1 MNNGSRKH
9 FRSVRPPASSIDV
22 LLLWPPNIIGCPEG
36 GTTIVGRRPP
46 SLTTAAVTFKLDG
59 WTLSLIDV
67 RVLLLFIRFPR
78 QQATTT
84 TIMVIFLRTVRGVSL
99 FTAQT
104 RLKINKLPHMKGRQS
119 ASLFHGVL
127 LPAVVANKQQPVSVV
142 VVYNNQ
148 TSPCIVMVRQAFSS
162 DVVLRLLHS
171 SD

>member
-1 MNNGSRKH
+1 MRIEKSMIQPPLAAHNSLIHQSTDRLADCPLVNAKGRMNNGSRKH

-36 GTTIVGRRPP
+36 GTTIVGRRRPP

-84 TIMVIFLRTVRGVSL
+84 TIMLIFLRTVRGVSL

-119 ASLFHGVL
+119 AS
-127 LPAVVANKQQPVSVV
+127 QP
-142 VVYNNQ
+142 
-148 TSPCIVMVRQAFSS
+148 ISS
-162 DVVLRLLHS
+162 MAYYCRCS
-171 SD
+171 